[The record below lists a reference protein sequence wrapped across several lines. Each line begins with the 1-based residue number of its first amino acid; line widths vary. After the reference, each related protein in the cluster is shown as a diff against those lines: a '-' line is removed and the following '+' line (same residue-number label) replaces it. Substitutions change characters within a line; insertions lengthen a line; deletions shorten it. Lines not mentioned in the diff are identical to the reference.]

1 MNKLLDI
8 VTIIALII
16 AIFYLISTNLDIFK
30 EIIESLTTA
39 F

>member
-8 VTIIALII
+8 VTIIALVS
-16 AIFYLISTNLDIFK
+16 AIFYLISTNLDVFK